1 MTPQQIALVQ
11 QSFSKVAP
19 ISEAAAVLFYDR
31 LFDVAPSVRA
41 MFPEDMTEQRK
52 KLMGM
57 LAAVVSGLSN
67 LETILPAASAL
78 AKRHVA
84 YGAKAE
90 HYPVVGATLLWTL
103 EKGLGEAWTPELAT
117 AWTDAYGVLSGYMIS
132 KPTARRR
139 RPPNRRCLVSE
150 PLVIVGNGMAA
161 ARLVDEL
168 AKTALGRYAVAV
180 IGEEPRLAYN
190 RVLLSSVLAG
200 ETGSHEIELRPAD
213 WWRHRGVTVRYGYRV
228 TEIDTGRRELK
239 IAGEESMEYSKLVLA
254 TGSTPLRLNVP
265 GADLA
270 GVHTFRDTRDVD
282 LLLTLAAAKKRV
294 VVVGGGLLGL
304 EAAYGLAKAG
314 APVTLLHLM
323 DRLMERQLDGPA
335 ADLLKT
341 LVERKGIRILLN
353 ASTARIHGERH
364 VEAVELADG
373 SRIEADAVIFAAGI
387 RPNIALAKEAGIAV
401 NRGIVVNDEMQTA
414 SPDIYALG
422 ECAEHRGTCYGLVEP
437 AYEQARV
444 LARHLGG
451 RPAAYQGSVVSTNL
465 KVSGVSVFSAGDF
478 MGGEGSESL
487 VLTDRRRGTYKKL
500 VIADGCLTGA
510 VLIGD
515 TADAL
520 WYLELIRTRE
530 KIAGIRADMMF
541 GRALALPSKAA

>member
-1 MTPQQIALVQ
+1 
-11 QSFSKVAP
+11 
-19 ISEAAAVLFYDR
+19 
-31 LFDVAPSVRA
+31 
-41 MFPEDMTEQRK
+41 
-52 KLMGM
+52 
-57 LAAVVSGLSN
+57 
-67 LETILPAASAL
+67 
-78 AKRHVA
+78 
-84 YGAKAE
+84 
-90 HYPVVGATLLWTL
+90 
-103 EKGLGEAWTPELAT
+103 
-117 AWTDAYGVLSGYMIS
+117 
-132 KPTARRR
+132 
-139 RPPNRRCLVSE
+139 VSE

-239 IAGEESMEYSKLVLA
+239 IEGEESMEYSKLVLA
-254 TGSTPLRLNVP
+254 VGSTPLRLNVP

-282 LLLTLAAAKKRV
+282 LLLTLAAARKRV

-323 DRLMERQLDGPA
+323 DRLMERQLDASA

-353 ASTARIHGERH
+353 ASTARIHGEGH
-364 VEAVELADG
+364 VQAVELADG

-387 RPNIALAKEAGIAV
+387 RPNIALAKDAGIAV
-401 NRGIVVNDEMQTA
+401 NRGIVVNDERQTV

-444 LARHLGG
+444 LARHLAG

-487 VLTDRRRGTYKKL
+487 VLSDRRRGTYKKL
-500 VIADGCLTGA
+500 VISDGRLTGA

-515 TADAL
+515 TVDAL
-520 WYLELIRTRE
+520 WYLELIRNRD
-530 KIAGIRADMMF
+530 KVAAIRTDMMF
-541 GRALALPSKAA
+541 GRALARPSKAA

>member
-1 MTPQQIALVQ
+1 M
-11 QSFSKVAP
+11 
-19 ISEAAAVLFYDR
+19 
-31 LFDVAPSVRA
+31 
-41 MFPEDMTEQRK
+41 
-52 KLMGM
+52 
-57 LAAVVSGLSN
+57 
-67 LETILPAASAL
+67 
-78 AKRHVA
+78 
-84 YGAKAE
+84 
-90 HYPVVGATLLWTL
+90 
-103 EKGLGEAWTPELAT
+103 
-117 AWTDAYGVLSGYMIS
+117 
-132 KPTARRR
+132 
-139 RPPNRRCLVSE
+139 SE

-239 IAGEESMEYSKLVLA
+239 IEGEESMEYSKLVLA
-254 TGSTPLRLNVP
+254 VGSTPLRLNVP

-270 GVHTFRDTRDVD
+270 GVHTFRDTRDAD
-282 LLLTLAAAKKRV
+282 LLLTLAAARKRV

-323 DRLMERQLDGPA
+323 DRLMERQLDASA

-353 ASTARIHGERH
+353 ASTARIHGEGH
-364 VEAVELADG
+364 VQAVELADG

-387 RPNIALAKEAGIAV
+387 RPNIALAKDAGIAV

-444 LARHLGG
+444 LARHLAG

-487 VLTDRRRGTYKKL
+487 VLSDRRRGTYKKL
-500 VIADGCLTGA
+500 VISDGRLTGA

-515 TADAL
+515 TVDAL
-520 WYLELIRTRE
+520 WYLELIRNRD
-530 KIAGIRADMMF
+530 KVAAIRTDMMF
-541 GRALALPSKAA
+541 GRALARPSKAA

>member
-1 MTPQQIALVQ
+1 M
-11 QSFSKVAP
+11 
-19 ISEAAAVLFYDR
+19 
-31 LFDVAPSVRA
+31 
-41 MFPEDMTEQRK
+41 
-52 KLMGM
+52 
-57 LAAVVSGLSN
+57 
-67 LETILPAASAL
+67 
-78 AKRHVA
+78 
-84 YGAKAE
+84 
-90 HYPVVGATLLWTL
+90 
-103 EKGLGEAWTPELAT
+103 
-117 AWTDAYGVLSGYMIS
+117 
-132 KPTARRR
+132 
-139 RPPNRRCLVSE
+139 SE

-213 WWRHRGVTVRYGYRV
+213 WWRDRGVTVRYGYRV
-228 TEIDTGRRELK
+228 TEIDVGRRELK

-282 LLLTLAAAKKRV
+282 LLLTLAAARKRV

-341 LVERKGIRILLN
+341 LVERKGIRVMLN
-353 ASTARIHGERH
+353 AATACIHGDGH
-364 VEAVELADG
+364 VQSVELADG

-387 RPNIALAKEAGIAV
+387 KPNVALAKEAGIAV
-401 NRGIVVNDEMQTA
+401 NRGVVVNDVMQT
-414 SPDIYALG
+414 SSSDTFALG

-444 LARHLGG
+444 LARHLAG

-487 VLTDRRRGTYKKL
+487 VLSDRRRGTYKKL
-500 VIADGCLTGA
+500 VIADGRLTGA

-515 TADAL
+515 TIDAL
-520 WYLELIRTRE
+520 WYLELIRNRD
-530 KIAGIRADMMF
+530 KVAAIRTDMMF
-541 GRALALPSKAA
+541 GRALAQPSKAA

>member
-1 MTPQQIALVQ
+1 M
-11 QSFSKVAP
+11 
-19 ISEAAAVLFYDR
+19 
-31 LFDVAPSVRA
+31 
-41 MFPEDMTEQRK
+41 
-52 KLMGM
+52 
-57 LAAVVSGLSN
+57 
-67 LETILPAASAL
+67 
-78 AKRHVA
+78 
-84 YGAKAE
+84 
-90 HYPVVGATLLWTL
+90 
-103 EKGLGEAWTPELAT
+103 
-117 AWTDAYGVLSGYMIS
+117 
-132 KPTARRR
+132 
-139 RPPNRRCLVSE
+139 SE

-180 IGEEPRLAYN
+180 IGDEPRLAYN

-239 IAGEESMEYSKLVLA
+239 IEGEESMEYSKLVLA

-353 ASTARIHGERH
+353 ASTKCIHGDGH

-387 RPNIALAKEAGIAV
+387 KPNIALAKDAGIAV
-401 NRGIVVNDEMQTA
+401 NRGIVVNDVMQTA
-414 SPDIYALG
+414 SPDIFALG

-444 LARHLGG
+444 LARHLAG

-478 MGGEGSESL
+478 MGGEGSENLMLS
-487 VLTDRRRGTYKKL
+487 DRRRGTYKKL
-500 VIADGCLTGA
+500 VIADGRLTGA

-515 TADAL
+515 TVDAL
-520 WYLELIRTRE
+520 WYLELIRNRD
-530 KIAGIRADMMF
+530 KVAAIRTDMMF
-541 GRALALPSKAA
+541 GRALARPSKAA

>member
-1 MTPQQIALVQ
+1 M
-11 QSFSKVAP
+11 
-19 ISEAAAVLFYDR
+19 
-31 LFDVAPSVRA
+31 
-41 MFPEDMTEQRK
+41 
-52 KLMGM
+52 
-57 LAAVVSGLSN
+57 
-67 LETILPAASAL
+67 
-78 AKRHVA
+78 
-84 YGAKAE
+84 
-90 HYPVVGATLLWTL
+90 
-103 EKGLGEAWTPELAT
+103 
-117 AWTDAYGVLSGYMIS
+117 
-132 KPTARRR
+132 
-139 RPPNRRCLVSE
+139 SE

-180 IGEEPRLAYN
+180 IGDEPRLAYN

-239 IAGEESMEYSKLVLA
+239 IEGEESMEYSKLVLA

-353 ASTARIHGERH
+353 ASTKCIHGDGH

-387 RPNIALAKEAGIAV
+387 KPNIALAKDAGIAV
-401 NRGIVVNDEMQTA
+401 NRGIVVNDVMQTA
-414 SPDIYALG
+414 SPDIFALG

-444 LARHLGG
+444 LARHLAG

-487 VLTDRRRGTYKKL
+487 VLSDRRRGTYKKL
-500 VIADGCLTGA
+500 VIADGRLTGA

-515 TADAL
+515 TVDAL
-520 WYLELIRTRE
+520 WYLELIRNRD
-530 KIAGIRADMMF
+530 KVAAIRTDMMF
-541 GRALALPSKAA
+541 GRALARPSKAA

>member
-1 MTPQQIALVQ
+1 M
-11 QSFSKVAP
+11 
-19 ISEAAAVLFYDR
+19 
-31 LFDVAPSVRA
+31 
-41 MFPEDMTEQRK
+41 
-52 KLMGM
+52 
-57 LAAVVSGLSN
+57 
-67 LETILPAASAL
+67 
-78 AKRHVA
+78 
-84 YGAKAE
+84 
-90 HYPVVGATLLWTL
+90 
-103 EKGLGEAWTPELAT
+103 
-117 AWTDAYGVLSGYMIS
+117 
-132 KPTARRR
+132 
-139 RPPNRRCLVSE
+139 SE

-239 IAGEESMEYSKLVLA
+239 IEGEESMEYSKLVLA
-254 TGSTPLRLNVP
+254 VGSTPLRLNVP

-282 LLLTLAAAKKRV
+282 LLLTLAAARKRV

-323 DRLMERQLDGPA
+323 DRLMERQLDAPA

-353 ASTARIHGERH
+353 ASTARIHGEGH
-364 VEAVELADG
+364 VEGVELADG

-387 RPNIALAKEAGIAV
+387 RPNVALAKDAGIAV

-444 LARHLGG
+444 LARHLAG
-451 RPAAYQGSVVSTNL
+451 RSAAYHGSVVSTNL

-478 MGGEGSESL
+478 IGGEGSESL
-487 VLTDRRRGTYKKL
+487 VLSDRRRGTYKKL
-500 VIADGCLTGA
+500 VIAEGRLTGA
-510 VLIGD
+510 LLIGD
-515 TADAL
+515 TVDAL
-520 WYLELIRTRE
+520 WYLELIRNRD
-530 KIAGIRADMMF
+530 KVAAIRADMMF
-541 GRALALPSKAA
+541 GRALARPSKAA